1 MNWLNIVLALFS
13 NPAIQALIKELESLF
28 QQKAAT
34 PQHAAASPAIS
45 TKQAVDAIVAKH
57 LK

>member
-28 QQKAAT
+28 QQKAT